1 MNGITLPC
9 NILVPNIDNLSY
21 TQWLQVRSTGIG
33 GSDVAAATS
42 LSPWKSAH
50 ELWEEKALGKL
61 QPRQESDSLIF
72 GKLLEPI
79 VISEFV
85 RRTSLTVHPLRSML
99 QHPVHSWMLANLDG
113 IVEDPARGLGVF
125 EAKTTAFRDPS
136 WNQGAPDHYLLQ
148 LQHYM
153 AVSGLDYSVICVLIA
168 GSQIQWTTVERD
180 EELIAGIIELE
191 RRFWEHVKTKTPPP
205 VDASNTCSDYLARRF
220 PASANNTPLIL
231 LSEADEWVQEYLA
244 ASAEETAAAERK
256 RLCENRLKE
265 AIGEHKRATTPGG
278 YPVSWKSVGS
288 TRLDGKKLKA
298 DLPDVFAKYT
308 TESSSRR
315 FSIGSPG
322 K

>member
-1 MNGITLPC
+1 MNGFTLPC

-21 TQWLQVRSTGIG
+21 AQWLQVRSTGIG

-61 QPRQESDSLIF
+61 QPKQESDSLIF

-85 RRTSLTVHPLRSML
+85 RRTGLTVHPMRSML

-113 IVEDPARGLGVF
+113 VVEDPARGLGVF

-136 WNQGAPDHYLLQ
+136 WNQSAPDHYLLQ

-153 AVSGLDYSVICVLIA
+153 AVSGLDYAVICVLIS
-168 GSQIQWTTVERD
+168 GSQLQWTTVERD
-180 EELIAGIIELE
+180 EELIASIIELE
-191 RRFWEHVKTKTPPP
+191 RRFWEHVKTKTAPP
-205 VDASNTCSDYLARRF
+205 VDASNACSEYLATRF
-220 PASANNTPLIL
+220 PASTNNTPLIL
-231 LSEADEWVQEYLA
+231 PQEADAWVQEYLA
-244 ASAEETAAAERK
+244 AAIDESSAQERK

-265 AIGEHKRATTPGG
+265 SLCDHERATTPGG
-278 YPVSWKSVGS
+278 YPVSWKSVSS
-288 TRLDGKKLKA
+288 TRLDGKKLKVG
-298 DLPDVFAKYT
+298 LPDVFAAYT